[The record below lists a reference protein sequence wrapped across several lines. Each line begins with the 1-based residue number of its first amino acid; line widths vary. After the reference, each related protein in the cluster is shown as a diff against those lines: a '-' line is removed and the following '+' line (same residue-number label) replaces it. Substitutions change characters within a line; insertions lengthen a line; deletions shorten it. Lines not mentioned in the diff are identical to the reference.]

1 MFSKKCKLHLE
12 DVGQDRFTH
21 MYRAL
26 RVAIRLQLLVPAL
39 IVHSIVPRLFTDTA
53 TDVMNDIL
61 NIRKKSAEKT

>member
-12 DVGQDRFTH
+12 DVEQDGFTH
-21 MYRAL
+21 MYRAI

-61 NIRKKSAEKT
+61 NIPEKKLDI

>member
-12 DVGQDRFTH
+12 DVEQDGFTH
-21 MYRAL
+21 MYRAI

-39 IVHSIVPRLFTDTA
+39 IVHSIAPRLFTDTA

-61 NIRKKSAEKT
+61 NIPEKKLDI

>member
-12 DVGQDRFTH
+12 DVEQDGFTH

-39 IVHSIVPRLFTDTA
+39 IVHSIAPRLFTDTA

-61 NIRKKSAEKT
+61 NIPEKKLDI

>member
-12 DVGQDRFTH
+12 DVEQDGFTH

-26 RVAIRLQLLVPAL
+26 RVAIRLQLLIPAL
-39 IVHSIVPRLFTDTA
+39 IIHSIVPRLFTDTA

-61 NIRKKSAEKT
+61 NIPEKKLDI